1 MGLRR
6 DFSSSP
12 RCFVSSL
19 VLLHPRVVYIHIPHL
34 LHTRTRTHTVATAQ
48 SAEEALVRIEAARR
62 AFPVKD
68 GGSIHGFDVIIVEE
82 NLSGAP
88 PGGGGGRARRRENDA
103 STQSAGDDSVQRR
116 WNMTSGSCLCCHL
129 AESQRLY
136 GGDDAGTGG
145 GGGGGGE
152 AHPDHGGEAHP
163 DHRRVGA
170 IGGAS
175 GEARK
180 GRGRLRLGQATPGD
194 ECHAP

>member
-1 MGLRR
+1 M
-6 DFSSSP
+6 
-12 RCFVSSL
+12 
-19 VLLHPRVVYIHIPHL
+19 
-34 LHTRTRTHTVATAQ
+34 
-48 SAEEALVRIEAARR
+48 VRIEAARR

-88 PGGGGGRARRRENDA
+88 PGGGGGHARRRENDA

-145 GGGGGGE
+145 GGGGEVRLTLIIGVSARLE
-152 AHPDHGGEAHP
+152 E
-163 DHRRVGA
+163 HRVRLEKAGA
-170 IGGAS
+170 DCVWGKPPPEMNATL
-175 GEARK
+175 RNDLLRTLMK
-180 GRGRLRLGQATPGD
+180 KRGSRIDFRLFDAG
-194 ECHAP
+194 